1 MGPQKGKGSN
11 PRPWK
16 RRQVPKFLTTG
27 LGFGN
32 LSTALGYNLGR
43 SSSCQCLFSFSFED
57 DLITKIGRLL
67 TAPEFY
73 SFFLYFGAVTIFY
86 PLDPFFLLLFSPSA
100 RAVEEKKEEPLREGP
115 TGG

>member
-1 MGPQKGKGSN
+1 
-11 PRPWK
+11 
-16 RRQVPKFLTTG
+16 
-27 LGFGN
+27 

-73 SFFLYFGAVTIFY
+73 SFFLYFGAVN
-86 PLDPFFLLLFSPSA
+86 LLLFNYLLFFFGCLPRA
-100 RAVEEKKEEPLREGP
+100 RGKEKKKVEKKRKKKGKDSQALLLGS
-115 TGG
+115 TG